1 MVQIGVWKLKWY
13 AKMKYIITESQ
24 YKTIV
29 ESNKRIDAFQEL
41 INNELNRIK
50 DMCDDDD
57 GTNDYDICD
66 EVSSIEQIVVND
78 VETFS
83 AYKISYITIKVDVM
97 YHFFKYKDYDE
108 VIYELKRSIE
118 KSTGLPIKLEYES
131 HNLKSDFQW

>member
-1 MVQIGVWKLKWY
+1 
-13 AKMKYIITESQ
+13 MKYIITETQ
-24 YKTIV
+24 YNTIV
-29 ESNKRIDAFQEL
+29 EGNKRIDAFQEL

-50 DMCDDDD
+50 DMCNDDD

-83 AYKISYITIKVDVM
+83 AYKISSITIKVDVM
-97 YHFFKYKDYDE
+97 YDFFKYKDYDE

-118 KSTGLPIKLEYES
+118 KSTGLPIEIEYES
-131 HNLKSDFQW
+131 RNLKTNPQW

>member
-1 MVQIGVWKLKWY
+1 
-13 AKMKYIITESQ
+13 MKYIITESQ

>member
-1 MVQIGVWKLKWY
+1 
-13 AKMKYIITESQ
+13 MKYIITETQ
-24 YKTIV
+24 YNTIV
-29 ESNKRIDAFQEL
+29 EGNKRIDAFQEL

-83 AYKISYITIKVDVM
+83 AYKTSSITIKVDVM
-97 YHFFKYKDYDE
+97 YDFFKYKDYDE